1 MQPVVIRM
9 GRRGTTLAVTAASV
23 IGSVAITVLIFRSI
37 GAELPMVGWV
47 ATLATPL
54 LLAPT
59 ISWVMVGFL
68 FRIHTLEQE
77 MRQLAT
83 YDGLTSLYN
92 RAPFLVCCEQYLTLA
107 RRAKRPMA
115 ILFLDIDHFK
125 SINDTHGHEIGDS
138 TIRTVAQLVRAHL
151 RSSDV
156 AGRMGGEEF
165 VVALPDTDQAG
176 ALKVAEKIREVIAQ
190 TDIATSKGALRCTVS
205 AGLSVYHHYS
215 DRGIDALLSEADQA
229 LYESKRAGRNR
240 TTVHQPDGGPLR
252 PAPATIGARGLRTH
266 P

>member
-1 MQPVVIRM
+1 MLPVVLRM

-156 AGRMGGEEF
+156 AGRMG
-165 VVALPDTDQAG
+165 A
-176 ALKVAEKIREVIAQ
+176 KSSSSRCQ
-190 TDIATSKGALRCTVS
+190 TPT
-205 AGLSVYHHYS
+205 
-215 DRGIDALLSEADQA
+215 
-229 LYESKRAGRNR
+229 
-240 TTVHQPDGGPLR
+240 R
-252 PAPATIGARGLRTH
+252 PAR
-266 P
+266 